1 MARLSIGVSA
11 DAKEASSEFKALAED
26 IKKVGTESVGVTEG
40 VARVDAALQK
50 LARAAD
56 TPGALAGAVAKA
68 RVEVEALRAELDKTP
83 ASAEKLKALNA
94 ALAQAESA
102 MAKTVQRAAALRK
115 AQGDVNKEIDIT
127 SGNVKEAIGQYG
139 SLAGITDKLA
149 GSTSTFVGAIGKAGL
164 VGMAMSEIWKV
175 SAAAGQALAAGI
187 DAISA
192 SLDKQAKAEGAA
204 IDRKIQFD
212 KAIRLAKDGTI
223 ALGHSTEEMLR
234 NYDAYVE
241 KMRAA
246 AAGTDEQTASLKRQR
261 QAFDELVA
269 GLPDLQKKHT
279 FTLMS
284 PEDAAKQLDS
294 VKALAEGLNNAFE
307 KAFQAGGEGERDKWV
322 AANEEAVKKVTE
334 AYQKAGLEL
343 PSHFKAIAQAQ
354 DDSAARAIEWATQ
367 QAAAYDQVAAA
378 ADRRR
383 AAEAAATNFS
393 APVAAEFKHIQDA
406 AVGAAA
412 ASGQFGTNLDNVAEV
427 VVKTGGTMSV
437 GPPYFIQYAQA
448 TREATQA
455 LLDFA
460 VASKAVR
467 EEQAAAMEVTKGW
480 TDYILTLKDGYES
493 GITSLYNYVTA
504 LGSFKT
510 QLQQMFS
517 AASGEAK
524 DALEGMIQLIDK
536 LIQTAGAGKNG
547 QFGTPDFSPLRQL
560 EREFEK

>member
-1 MARLSIGVSA
+1 MSEDLELKVKA
-11 DAKEASSEFKALAED
+11 DTGEAVANLQKTEKAVD
-26 IKKVGTESVGVTEG
+26 GVTKATDRLDTSAKKAANSLNKVKDSDGGLNKSLGDAGTRINKAVEG
-40 VARVDAALQK
+40 FSRL
-50 LARAAD
+50 RE
-56 TPGALAGAVAKA
+56 AVAKLA
-68 RVEVEALRAELDKTP
+68 MVYSTAAIGVKLFLDSWAKNVNANSEILATQQKAEAATIKF
-83 ASAEKLKALNA
+83 
-94 ALAQAESA
+94 ESA
-102 MAKTVQRAAALRK
+102 M
-115 AQGDVNKEIDIT
+115 
-127 SGNVKEAIGQYG
+127 
-139 SLAGITDKLA
+139 
-149 GSTSTFVGAIGKAGL
+149 
-164 VGMAMSEIWKV
+164 
-175 SAAAGQALAAGI
+175 
-187 DAISA
+187 
-192 SLDKQAKAEGAA
+192 
-204 IDRKIQFD
+204 
-212 KAIRLAKDGTI
+212 RLAQRGLIDLGGTQEQFL
-223 ALGHSTEEMLR
+223 AR
-234 NYDAYVE
+234 YDAYVAKLRE
-241 KMRAA
+241 GKTAV
-246 AAGTDEQTASLKRQR
+246 DEETEALKRQK
-261 QAFDELVA
+261 QAFDELQA
-269 GLPDLQKKHT
+269 GLPDIQKKFS
-279 FTLMS
+279 FTVLS

-354 DDSAARAIEWATQ
+354 DDSAARAMEWATQ

-504 LGSFKT
+504 LGAFKT

-547 QFGTPDFSPLRQL
+547 QFGTPDFSPAAQL
-560 EREFEK
+560 ERAFRKQNG

>member
-1 MARLSIGVSA
+1 MAEELEIKVKADTGEAVANLKKTEGAVEGVKKKTQELDAAGKKAGDSIGQSVS
-11 DAKEASSEFKALAED
+11 KQVSGFTQLAEGMG
-26 IKKVGTESVGVTEG
+26 KVTMIFGM
-40 VARVDAALQK
+40 
-50 LARAAD
+50 
-56 TPGALAGAVAKA
+56 AVA
-68 RVEVEALRAELDKTP
+68 
-83 ASAEKLKALNA
+83 
-94 ALAQAESA
+94 
-102 MAKTVQRAAALRK
+102 
-115 AQGDVNKEIDIT
+115 
-127 SGNVKEAIGQYG
+127 
-139 SLAGITDKLA
+139 AGK
-149 GSTSTFVGAIGKAGL
+149 
-164 VGMAMSEIWKV
+164 
-175 SAAAGQALAAGI
+175 ALAAGI

-192 SLDKQAKAEGAA
+192 SLDKQAKIEGAA

-212 KAIRLAKDGTI
+212 KAMRLAKDGTI
-223 ALGHSTEEMLR
+223 ALGHSTEEMLK

-246 AAGTDEQTASLKRQR
+246 RAGTDEQTEALKRQK
-261 QAFDELVA
+261 QAFDDLMA
-269 GLPDLQKKHT
+269 GMPDIQKKYS
-279 FTLMS
+279 FTILS
-284 PEDAAKQLDS
+284 PEDAAKQLDG

-307 KAFQAGGEGERDKWV
+307 KAYQAGGEGERDKWV
-322 AANEEAVKKVTE
+322 TANEEAVKKVTE

-343 PSHFKAIAQAQ
+343 PTHFQAIAKAQ
-354 DDSAARAIEWATQ
+354 DDSAAKAMEWAAQ

-383 AAEAAATNFS
+383 AAESAATNFS

-427 VVKTGGTMSV
+427 VVRTGGTMSV

-560 EREFEK
+560 EREFERNRG